1 MKITR
6 LSEGE
11 KTLKFD
17 MEDIDWKALDFFLEE
32 VENGYYSKEELLNN
46 ENFLAMLAAVKYDKA
61 NWKKIPHYIK
71 QSYLCKEFCL
81 WVNPDITIDNMS
93 PIQKYRAYL
102 GLDHIVNVDEVHK
115 PHDMEDNMD
124 QIMKDVINELSRK
137 TVYEVYD
144 FLGIAIGENQWNCL
158 AEKMKRN
165 LL

>member
-1 MKITR
+1 M
-6 LSEGE
+6 
-11 KTLKFD
+11 KFD

-71 QSYLCKEFCL
+71 QRYLCKEFCL

-102 GLDHIVNVDEVHK
+102 G
-115 PHDMEDNMD
+115 MERQNGME
-124 QIMKDVINELSRK
+124 ELSVNISYCPYCGSKNIIRINDVDC
-137 TVYEVYD
+137 TCNDCGRDYMVITHE
-144 FLGIAIGENQWNCL
+144 
-158 AEKMKRN
+158 
-165 LL
+165 